1 MTLTF
6 QSNQTS
12 FLTSVAAFDGIL
24 HMSEEVKNAAVA
36 VPQTM
41 VQGIIINGILAFGF
55 LIALLFT
62 MGNVE
67 NALESPTGYP
77 IIEIFYQATHSVTA
91 TNGLMSLILITAF
104 VALFGALASVTR
116 LTWAFARDRGLP
128 FSDFFAYVGLSLLSI
143 ADLGKLSSD
152 P

>member
-1 MTLTF
+1 
-6 QSNQTS
+6 
-12 FLTSVAAFDGIL
+12 
-24 HMSEEVKNAAVA
+24 MSEEVKNAAIA

-41 VQGIIINGILAFGF
+41 VQGIIMNGILAFGF

-62 MGNVE
+62 MGDVQ

-77 IIEIFYQATHSVTA
+77 IIEIFYQATGSITA

-116 LTWAFARDRGLP
+116 LTWAFARDQGLP
-128 FSDFFAYVGLSLLSI
+128 FSDFFCYVSFRYQ
-143 ADLGKLSSD
+143 
-152 P
+152 